1 MNDDV
6 GLNLACAQ
14 LIVGYKTPLHE
25 PFSFTV
31 EPGSVLAVV
40 GPSGC
45 GKSTLLATIAGITPA
60 LGGRVII
67 GGHDVTESPTHERRV
82 AMVFQEPLLFPT
94 MNVLD
99 NVAYG
104 PRRSGLS
111 KVDARAK
118 AEELL
123 GWVDLAGLGDRPVDQ
138 LSGGQAQRVSLARA
152 LAAEPRV
159 LLLDEP
165 FSALDAPLRTRLALD
180 VLEAVQRAGIPA
192 VHVTHDPAEADTM
205 AHGSPSGSILSM

>member
-1 MNDDV
+1 MLTVLFSDYAPR
-6 GLNLACAQ
+6 LTLCAQ
-14 LIVGYKTPLHE
+14 SE
-25 PFSFTV
+25 D
-31 EPGSVLAVV
+31 
-40 GPSGC
+40 
-45 GKSTLLATIAGITPA
+45 TLTK
-60 LGGRVII
+60 
-67 GGHDVTESPTHERRV
+67 
-82 AMVFQEPLLFPT
+82 
-94 MNVLD
+94 

-104 PRRSGLS
+104 PRRAGLP
-111 KVDARAK
+111 KVQAREK

-123 GWVDLAGLGDRPVDQ
+123 GWVDLTGLGDRPVDQ

-165 FSALDAPLRTRLALD
+165 FSALDAPLRTRLAID
-180 VLEAVQRAGIPA
+180 VLEAVRRAGIPA

>member
-6 GLNLACAQ
+6 GLNLACDQ

-67 GGHDVTESPTHERRV
+67 GGHEVTQSPTHERRV

-152 LAAEPRV
+152 LAAAPRV

-165 FSALDAPLRTRLALD
+165 FSALDAPLRTRLAID
-180 VLEAVQRAGIPA
+180 VLEAARRAGIPA

>member
-6 GLNLACAQ
+6 DLNLECDQ
-14 LIVGYKTPLHE
+14 LIVGYETPLHE

-165 FSALDAPLRTRLALD
+165 FSALDAPLRTRLAID
-180 VLEAVQRAGIPA
+180 VLEAVRRAGIPA

>member
-1 MNDDV
+1 MTDDV
-6 GLNLACAQ
+6 GLELECDR
-14 LIVGYKTPLHE
+14 LVVGYETPLHE

-31 EPGSVLAVV
+31 APGSVLAVV

-45 GKSTLLATIAGITPA
+45 GKSTLLATVAGITPA
-60 LGGRVII
+60 LGGRVLI
-67 GGHDVTESPTHERRV
+67 GGRDVTDSPTHERRV

-165 FSALDAPLRTRLALD
+165 FSALDAPLRARLAID
-180 VLEAVQRAGIPA
+180 VLEVVQRAGIPA
-192 VHVTHDPAEADTM
+192 VHVTHDPEEADTM